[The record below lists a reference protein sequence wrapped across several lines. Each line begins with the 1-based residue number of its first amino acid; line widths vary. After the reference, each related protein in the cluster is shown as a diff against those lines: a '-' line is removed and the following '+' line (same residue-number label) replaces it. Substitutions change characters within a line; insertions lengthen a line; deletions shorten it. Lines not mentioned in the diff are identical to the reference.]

1 LSLFLTIRD
10 INFHNIQ
17 IEHQGG
23 GSLRKGELP
32 ELERN
37 YPDPQM
43 FGPTPAQGFFIRH
56 VEDLRMFDIRVRAS
70 KPDPRPLFV
79 LDDVQHANIAS
90 LQGDRIATLEGRAIE
105 DVQISDE
112 SGKAL
117 TILPYQP

>member
-17 IEHQGG
+17 IERQGG

-56 VEDLRMFDIRVRAS
+56 VEDLRMFDIQVRAS